1 MPRLIAVDV
10 VPNVVVVVGIWML
23 LSLVATTVPPMVH
36 ASSTVAASDGQ
47 LDACPRLCSC
57 LGNVIDCS
65 EKSLQ
70 ALFPIPLWVDN
81 L

>member
-10 VPNVVVVVGIWML
+10 VLNVVVGIWML
-23 LSLVATTVPPMVH
+23 SLATTTTMVH
-36 ASSTVAASDGQ
+36 ASSDGQ
-47 LDACPRLCSC
+47 LTDWDQDATGIACPRLCSC

-70 ALFPIPLWVDN
+70 TLFPIPLWVEN

>member
-10 VPNVVVVVGIWML
+10 VLNVVVGIWML
-23 LSLVATTVPPMVH
+23 SLAATTMVY
-36 ASSTVAASDGQ
+36 ASSSSDGQ
-47 LDACPRLCSC
+47 LTDWDQDATGIACPRLCSC

-70 ALFPIPLWVDN
+70 TLFPIPVWVEN

>member
-10 VPNVVVVVGIWML
+10 VLGIWML
-23 LSLVATTVPPMVH
+23 SLATVH
-36 ASSTVAASDGQ
+36 ASSDGQ
-47 LDACPRLCSC
+47 LTDWDQDASGIACPRLCSC

-70 ALFPIPLWVDN
+70 TLFPIPLWVEN